1 MVRTLFALVLPVLV
15 CCGPPVPAPAGGSA
29 AAKIS
34 FEPSAESTAVSSVV
48 RVHVASASLSAGD
61 VSLFQGDLSTYY
73 LARIKSGELPATL
86 VARQIP
92 VVSWRGKGELILAPV
107 RPLALGEYSV
117 ASSSGSLGQFQVT
130 TALPLLT
137 RLWPPAGS
145 VAGLQH
151 VVYCGDGS
159 VPLSMDTLLLEPGEI
174 SITPLAGADESGLF
188 ATRCLHF
195 EGDVELSPDQL
206 VVPPPTSGAWALDPA
221 PFSGL
226 AEPPATALSC
236 TDGEV
241 TLGLGC
247 AAVAD
252 DRVTVHT
259 PEGALLWSVN
269 TEHGSL
275 LEVTEASSFVIRG
288 LSPETSQHLWGSV
301 YDVSGAELDFDTTVD
316 MGAARERPV
325 LNEELANPLGP
336 EPQSEWLEL
345 VNDGRIALDLSHFA
359 LRDSGGSMPLPS
371 ETLAVGEYALLVRD
385 DFAPSASDVPPAPG
399 ARLIR
404 VPQLGTSGLSNS
416 GESLALIDANSVVI
430 SALPAVAAKAGQS
443 LARRHS
449 WSLDDDPSAFSTGTP
464 TPGTPND

>member
-1 MVRTLFALVLPVLV
+1 VRTFFAPVLPVLL
-15 CCGPPVPAPAGGSA
+15 CCGPPVPAPTGGSA

-48 RVHVASASLSAGD
+48 RVHVASASLNAGD
-61 VSLFQGDLSTYY
+61 VALFEGDLSTYY

-92 VVSWRGKGELILAPV
+92 VVSWRGKGELILTPV
-107 RPLALGEYSV
+107 RPLALGEYSLT
-117 ASSSGSLGQFQVT
+117 SSSGLLGQFQVT
-130 TALPLLT
+130 TALPLLS

-159 VPLSMDTLLLEPGEI
+159 AALSTDALLLEPGQI
-174 SITPLAGADESGLF
+174 SIMPLLGADDSGLF

-195 EGDVELSPDQL
+195 EANVPLSADQL
-206 VVPPPTSGAWALDPA
+206 VVPPPTIGAWALDPA

-226 AEPPATALSC
+226 AEPAATALSC
-236 TDGEV
+236 TGAEI

-252 DRVTVHT
+252 DRVAVHT

-269 TEHGSL
+269 TQHGSL
-275 LEVTEASSFVIRG
+275 LEVSEASDFVIRG
-288 LSPETSQHLWGSV
+288 LSPDTSEHLWGSV
-301 YDVSGAELDFDTTVD
+301 YDASGAELDFDTTVEMD
-316 MGAARERPV
+316 HARERPV

-345 VNDGRIALDLSHFA
+345 VNDGVLALDLSHFA
-359 LRDSGGSMPLPS
+359 LRDSGGSTPLPT
-371 ETLAVGEYALLVRD
+371 ETLTAGEYALLVRD

-464 TPGTPND
+464 TPGAPND